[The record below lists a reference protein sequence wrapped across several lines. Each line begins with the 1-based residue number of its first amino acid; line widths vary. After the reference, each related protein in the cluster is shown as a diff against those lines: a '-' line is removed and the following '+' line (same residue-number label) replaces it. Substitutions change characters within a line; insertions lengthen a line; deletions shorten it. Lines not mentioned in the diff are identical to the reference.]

1 MATSAAYW
9 IAAVVDKIYLQ
20 QSEIFILLLLLVFL
34 FFLNSH
40 RCSPAGCIDVKLDLP
55 QEDTCPHL
63 CQEEERFLK
72 RPPEEIR
79 NMILELFGE

>member
-34 FFLNSH
+34 LA
-40 RCSPAGCIDVKLDLP
+40 PLGALGG
-55 QEDTCPHL
+55 
-63 CQEEERFLK
+63 
-72 RPPEEIR
+72 
-79 NMILELFGE
+79 LEF